1 MKNKTAILIHLKTNS
16 KRVKGK
22 NFKKINSVP
31 LYDITFRKLSNFLDY
46 FDVYVDSSSE
56 IFKRIAKKYK
66 FNYIKRPKKLDL
78 PNAQGNELI
87 QNCLPKINNEIIVQ
101 LFVTNPFIK
110 VKTIIKV
117 INKLKSNKKFGSI
130 TPVTPLYN
138 RYWFNKKEINH
149 KYNKLIGTQYMKPI
163 YIESGLYCFRKKAF
177 LKEKSRISKKNKF
190 YEISDLES
198 FDIDT
203 NLDLI
208 IANNIL
214 KK

>member
-22 NFKKINSVP
+22 NFKKINSIP
-31 LYDITFRKLSNFLDY
+31 LYDITFRKISKFLDY
-46 FDVYVDSSSE
+46 FDVYVDSSNE

-87 QNCLPKINNEIIVQ
+87 QNCLPKIDNEIIVQ

-110 VKTIIKV
+110 VQTIIKV
-117 INKLKSNKKFGSI
+117 INKLKRNQKLDSI
-130 TPVTPLYN
+130 TPVTALYN

-177 LKEKSRISKKNKF
+177 LKEKSRISKKNEF
-190 YEISDLES
+190 YEISDFES

-208 IANNIL
+208 IANNIF